1 MRSLV
6 LGTAGH
12 IDHGKSALVRALTG
26 TDPDRLKEEKAR
38 GITIDLG
45 FAHYQQDD
53 LNVAFVDVPGHERFV
68 RNMLAGA
75 GGFDAVLLV
84 VAADESVMPQTR
96 EHFAICRLLGLT
108 RGVIALTKA
117 DLADADMRAIAESD
131 ARALAAGSFLDGAEI
146 VPVSSVTGEGLE
158 ALRAAIARLGAGAAG
173 SRRTTGPVRLPID
186 RAFTVK
192 GFGTVVT
199 GTLVSGALEE
209 GGAYALLPKG
219 RVVRVR
225 GLQSHGEARPRVEA
239 GRRIAVNLGGVDVAD
254 VHRGDTLASP
264 GAFSIAR
271 RFDAVIENDSPRA
284 IRNGARVRV
293 YQGTSEALGRLT
305 LGPEYSS
312 RLNKPGSET
321 DTPNRVYSTGKNVP
335 DLPVPELLPGHRAF
349 ARVRLETPA
358 VLTRGDRFVL
368 RSYSPLA
375 TIGGGIVIDPEPRSA
390 PVRSAKAAERFAKL
404 APRESAGAVVAMV
417 EEAGVRGLIIEEL
430 TSRAGLSHDEVQAI
444 ALDAGGAIVR
454 LGERLIGAPVAAQL
468 EARVL
473 DVLKKQ
479 HDAAPLSEGLP
490 REELR
495 ERALPGVPH
504 DIAAAVL
511 ARLEQAGRIAG
522 RERLAL
528 AGHKLSLTP
537 DEARVA
543 DAILSKARDAGLA
556 ALTLQEMSASAGGR
570 AEVVQRMIALLVRQ
584 KQLVRLE
591 TLLYHPATLEAL
603 KVEVKTL
610 PSLDV
615 GLFKTR
621 FGVTRKFAIPL
632 LEYLDRERVTR
643 RVGDKR
649 VVNQ

>member
-6 LGTAGH
+6 VGTAGH

-26 TDPDRLKEEKAR
+26 VDPDRLKEEKAR

-75 GGFDAVLLV
+75 GGVDAVLLV

-96 EHFAICRLLGLT
+96 EHFAICRLLGLS
-108 RGVIALTKA
+108 RGVVALTKS
-117 DLADADMRAIAESD
+117 DLADADMRAVAESD
-131 ARALAAGSFLDGAEI
+131 VRELVAGSFLDGAEI
-146 VPVSSVTGEGLE
+146 VPVSSRTGEGLE
-158 ALRAAIARLGAGAAG
+158 ALRAAIARLAVAGPARIA
-173 SRRTTGPVRLPID
+173 TGPARLPID

-199 GTLVSGALEE
+199 GTLVSGTLES
-209 GGAYALLPKG
+209 GAEYALLPSG
-219 RVVRVR
+219 RAVRVR
-225 GLQSHGEARPRVEA
+225 GLQSHGETHAQVPA
-239 GRRIAVNLGGVDVAD
+239 GNRLAVNLGGVELGDIR
-254 VHRGDTLASP
+254 RGDTIAVP
-264 GAFSIAR
+264 GAFTVTH
-271 RFDAVIENDSPRA
+271 RFDAIIENDSPRP

-293 YQGTSEALGRLT
+293 YQGTSESLGRLT
-305 LGPEYSS
+305 LGPEYS
-312 RLNKPGSET
+312 ET
-321 DTPNRVYSTGKNVP
+321 STANRGYATGKNI
-335 DLPVPELLPGHRAF
+335 PVAALEPGARAF
-349 ARVRLETPA
+349 ARVRLEAPA
-358 VLTRGDRFVL
+358 VLTRGDRFVM

-390 PVRSAKAAERFAKL
+390 PVRSPKAAARFEKL
-404 APRESAGAVVAMV
+404 APGGAAANAAAVIAMV

-430 TSRAGLSHDEVQAI
+430 TSRAGLSHDAVQAM
-444 ALDAGGAIVR
+444 AMEAGKAIVR
-454 LGERLIGAPVAAQL
+454 LGERLVGAGVAAQL

-473 DVLKKQ
+473 DVLKRQ
-479 HDAAPLSEGLP
+479 HEAAPLSEGLP

-511 ARLEQAGRIAG
+511 QRLEQAGRIAG

-528 AGHKLSLTP
+528 AGHAMSMSP
-537 DEARVA
+537 EEARVSA
-543 DAILSKARDAGLA
+543 AMLAHAKAAGYQAPDAAALA
-556 ALTLQEMSASAGGR
+556 ALIGAPADL
-570 AEVVQRMIALLVRQ
+570 VQRMAALLVRQ

-591 TLLYHPATLEAL
+591 TMLYHPETLAAL
-603 KVEVKTL
+603 KADVKTL
-610 PSLDV
+610 DSLDV
-615 GLFKTR
+615 GVFKTR
-621 FGVTRKFAIPL
+621 YGVTRKFAIPL

-643 RVGDKR
+643 RAGEKR
-649 VVNQ
+649 VVVR